1 MGDHLIYGELPSFIL
16 LPWTRYVDSPFR
28 GLHQQLSSCVSFQL
42 CYENCFLE
50 QVGGRAAGAAAAAA
64 AAARQQL
71 GRPAGAQSAIR
82 LSEPGLESRAGFPR
96 PASGPVPVKGLG
108 LGSRAVRA
116 RGRPPGRKSGTGK
129 GAGPSAP
136 SPSCPPPP
144 PGRRRP
150 EAAFRATC
158 DPTYPEPEP
167 GPQTRRAPR
176 LGEATRRRHGG
187 GERSDSW
194 ARPPV
199 EVGAFAQGES
209 ARLGPSRRAILGIQ
223 RGSSSPSLFPPPFS
237 LSSEAA
243 QGANGRSA
251 PARAVA
257 TPPLSGPA
265 RHSARARRPARVT
278 QPGARARTAHG
289 CELGSPIL
297 PPLTPPDPA
306 RPLSTPM
313 SPSRPPPPRGYGG
326 GPARRAP

>member
-167 GPQTRRAPR
+167 GPQSRRALR

-223 RGSSSPSLFPPPFS
+223 RGSSSPSLSPPPVS

-257 TPPLSGPA
+257 TPPLSG
-265 RHSARARRPARVT
+265 RPDTARVRAA
-278 QPGARARTAHG
+278 QP
-289 CELGSPIL
+289 E
-297 PPLTPPDPA
+297 
-306 RPLSTPM
+306 
-313 SPSRPPPPRGYGG
+313 
-326 GPARRAP
+326 